1 MWCAVC
7 AQLKIVALGNDVA
20 EQPEPNAAMIT
31 TQLTVCFLFSVF
43 LLRNSICCLSSIFPT
58 TSPGLILSVSCNHKV
73 FKNN

>member
-31 TQLTVCFLFSVF
+31 TQLTVCFLFSF
-43 LLRNSICCLSSIFPT
+43 FEILFAAYRAFSQQPA
-58 TSPGLILSVSCNHKV
+58 PGLFCLCLAITKSLRIIE
-73 FKNN
+73 

>member
-31 TQLTVCFLFSVF
+31 TQLTVCFPSSKFY
-43 LLRNSICCLSSIFPT
+43 LLPIEHFP
-58 TSPGLILSVSCNHKV
+58 
-73 FKNN
+73 NNQPRAYFVCVLQSQSL